1 MKKNSSN
8 CLEPEVDDLC
18 DLVARVIVHSEKGG
32 DDGHPIKPRSQPES
46 GDAAVSTVPT
56 PPNN

>member
-1 MKKNSSN
+1 MKKKGSN

-18 DLVARVIVHSEKGG
+18 DLVAQVIVHSEKGG
-32 DDGHPIKPRSQPES
+32 DDGRTINPRSQPES
-46 GDAAVSTVPT
+46 GDEDMSTVPT